1 MVDSKNIDFDFSG
14 HVVNV
19 EDAENSDT
27 EITNP
32 ISDNELESAGLIK
45 TSAFIRSKK
54 SKNALRVKKHKDKKA
69 QDGIKQVNVE
79 VPEHQK
85 EAIKILAKELCK
97 GGDFK
102 KALLT
107 QDSSGF
113 QKLLIKLF
121 F

>member
-1 MVDSKNIDFDFSG
+1 MNDKNVEFDFTGHIKNI
-14 HVVNV
+14 
-19 EDAENSDT
+19 EDVENSGT
-27 EITNP
+27 EITTS
-32 ISDNELESAGLIK
+32 ISDSELESAGLIK

-69 QDGIKQVNVE
+69 QDGIKQVNIE
-79 VPEHQK
+79 IPEHQK
-85 EAIKILAKELCK
+85 DAIKILAKELCK
-97 GGDFK
+97 GSDFK

-107 QDSSGF
+107 QNLNGF